1 MPDNMPETRIN
12 IFAQEEAASSAPV
25 PAVRQD
31 ASGVEYASFSERL
44 LALLI
49 DVSIIMIPGQFIL
62 MNTLGRNI
70 IEPVQLLKIE
80 GLLLAVF
87 ILYEG
92 IFSSGGRVTLGKK
105 LMGIAV
111 ASADDPERPIG
122 FFRAVVRAIGYF
134 ISTAILFLGF
144 FLAFF
149 EERKRTL
156 HDFMA
161 RSVVVRLRPKGT
173 VETAAVGIV
182 GAGLMCLFC
191 WTVYHQLFAQG
202 SLLQRSYVY
211 QAEKT
216 LENLSLLQEIHHGK
230 YGYFTNDLQRL
241 VLLSG
246 DPVQFQ
252 RDIQASLDRRGFRI
266 GVSQD
271 TYKIVANA
279 RDLRR
284 TQVIFIPYRDR

>member
-1 MPDNMPETRIN
+1 MPDNIPETRIN
-12 IFAQEEAASSAPV
+12 IFAQEDASSAPI
-25 PAVRQD
+25 PTVR
-31 ASGVEYASFSERL
+31 AESSGVEYASFSERFI
-44 LALLI
+44 ALLV

-62 MNTLGRNI
+62 MNTLGRNM
-70 IEPVQLLKIE
+70 ETFSQLLVIE
-80 GLLLAVF
+80 ALLLAVF
-87 ILYEG
+87 VLYEG
-92 IFSSGGRVTLGKK
+92 IFSCGGRVTLGKK

-111 ASADDPERPIG
+111 ASASDPESPIG
-122 FFRAVVRAIGYF
+122 FFRASVRAIGYI
-134 ISTAILFLGF
+134 ISAAILFLGF

-161 RSVVVRLRPKGT
+161 HSVVVRLRPKGT
-173 VETAAVGIV
+173 GETVAIGMV
-182 GAGLMCLFC
+182 GAGLVCLLG
-191 WTVYHQLFAQG
+191 WMVYHQLFAQG

-211 QAEKT
+211 RAEKT
-216 LENLSLLQEIHHGK
+216 LEDLSLLQEIHHGL

-252 RDIQASLDRRGFRI
+252 RDIQSTLDRRGFRI

-284 TQVIFIPYRDR
+284 TQVVFIPYRDR